1 MKSKTGLIIGIAISI
16 VVILIVRFDVGFI
29 DSVESK
35 ILDFR
40 FLIRGKEDP
49 GEQVIIIAIDEKT
62 LDELGRWP
70 FPRSYFVDVVKNL
83 NKNGVKVLGFDMI
96 FSEPDIYSGVN
107 AINYIQKEVIK
118 KGLDDPE
125 LDLMLKKT
133 KKKLNND
140 YHLSREL
147 LKTPE
152 AILGYFFHSRRDSI
166 SHLSDEEI
174 DENIK
179 TLEKSRFRLV
189 HYDSERS
196 KSIPFREAFSP
207 EPNIPEI
214 SSAADGFG
222 YFNVFPDS
230 DGTIRWASL
239 TIKCNDIFYPSLTLE
254 MARAYL
260 GASPPEI
267 YISDDGAYK
276 IVLDDIEIP
285 TNSKGEMLINYRGG
299 VKTFPYYS
307 FFDVLKDKIPREKL
321 ENRIAI
327 IGTVAIGTYDLR
339 VTPMG
344 SDFPG
349 MEINANII
357 VNILNKNFMS
367 VPPWAPY
374 LNLLVILII
383 GILLGLISPRVSA
396 GRGALIAIILTT
408 LWIIIAEHL
417 FRNNGVWVAI
427 LPPLLTIALGYTIL
441 TLVRYIT
448 VERTGRKIKSAFQFY
463 VSESVVG
470 EILKDPSML
479 TLGGE
484 RKDISVLF
492 SDIKGFT
499 SLSEGLS
506 AEELVKI
513 LNEYLTTMTDV
524 VFDHMG
530 LLDKYIGDAIM
541 AVYGALLPQPDHPLQ
556 ACLTALD
563 MITELKE
570 LHKHW
575 ESTGKPMFDIRIGIN
590 SGHAVVGN
598 MGSEKRFDYTVM
610 GDNVNLASRLEG
622 LNKIYDSKILIS
634 ENTYKYVKDEIATR
648 ELDLVRVRGKN
659 IPVMIYEIIGRK
671 GDYPEKET
679 MAEMFHKG
687 LKEVNKRNWEVALK
701 IFSEIS
707 GKYPYD
713 IPTSLY
719 IDRIG
724 VAISNP
730 PPDDWDGVF

>member
-1 MKSKTGLIIGIAISI
+1 
-16 VVILIVRFDVGFI
+16 
-29 DSVESK
+29 
-35 ILDFR
+35 LDFR
-40 FLIRGKEDP
+40 FLLRGKTDP

-70 FPRSYFVDVVKNL
+70 FPRTYFVDVVKNL
-83 NKNGVKVLGFDMI
+83 NSNGVKVLGFDMI
-96 FSEPDIYSGVN
+96 FSEPDIYSG
-107 AINYIQKEVIK
+107 ITTIDYIQKEADK
-118 KGLDDPE
+118 KGLDNPE
-125 LDLMLKKT
+125 LTLMLKNT
-133 KKKLNND
+133 RKKLNND
-140 YHLSREL
+140 YHLSKEL
-147 LKTPE
+147 LNTPE
-152 AILGYFFHSRRDSI
+152 AILGYFFHSKRDAI
-166 SHLSDEEI
+166 SHLSDEKI
-174 DENIK
+174 HENVQA
-179 TLEKSRFRLV
+179 LEKSRFRLV
-189 HYDSERS
+189 HYDSERA
-196 KSIPFREAFSP
+196 KTIPFREALSP

-214 SSAADGFG
+214 AGSADGFG
-222 YFNVFPDS
+222 YFNVFPDG

-239 TIKCNDIFYPSLTLE
+239 AMKCEDIFYPSLTLE

-260 GASPPEI
+260 DASPPEI

-307 FFDVLKDKIPREKL
+307 FFDVLKNTVPREKL
-321 ENRIAI
+321 ENKIAI
-327 IGTVAIGTYDLR
+327 IGTVAFGTYDLR

-349 MEINANII
+349 MEINANVID
-357 VNILNKNFMS
+357 NILNEKFLS

-383 GILLGLISPRVSA
+383 GILLGLIIPRVSA
-396 GRGALIAIILTT
+396 WYGALIAITLIM
-408 LWIIIAEHL
+408 LWITIALHL
-417 FRNNGVWVAI
+417 FRENGVWVAV
-427 LPPLLTIALGYTIL
+427 LPPLLTIAFGYTVL
-441 TLVRYIT
+441 TLIRYIT
-448 VERTGRKIKSAFQFY
+448 VERAGRQIKDAFQFY
-463 VSESVVG
+463 VSEAVVE

-499 SLSEGLS
+499 SLSEGLQ
-506 AEELVKI
+506 AEELVQI
-513 LNEYLTTMTDV
+513 LNEYLTSMTDV

-541 AVYGALLPQPDHPLQ
+541 AVYGSLITQPDHPMQ

-563 MITELKE
+563 MTTKLQELN
-570 LHKHW
+570 KHW
-575 ESTGKPMFDIRIGIN
+575 ESTGKPKFEIRIGIN

-622 LNKIYDSKILIS
+622 LNKMYDSKILIS
-634 ENTYKYVKDEIATR
+634 EHTYKHVKDEIATR

-671 GDYPEKET
+671 GNYPEKE
-679 MAEMFHKG
+679 ALAAMFHQG
-687 LKEVNKRNWEVALK
+687 MEEVRKRNWKVALK
-701 IFSEIS
+701 IFGEIS

-724 VAISNP
+724 AAVSNP